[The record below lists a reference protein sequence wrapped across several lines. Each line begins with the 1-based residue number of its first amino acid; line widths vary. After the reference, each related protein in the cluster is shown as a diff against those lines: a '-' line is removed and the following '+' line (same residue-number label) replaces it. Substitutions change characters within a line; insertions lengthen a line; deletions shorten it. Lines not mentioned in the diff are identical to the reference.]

1 MPEKVNRRDVSIN
14 TIIGPN
20 TDVNGDICAGGFTRV
35 DGNVRGELDASGRV
49 VIGERARMKS
59 NITGTAITIGGVVKG
74 NVLAS
79 ERLVV
84 LSTGLILGDVI
95 TRRIQADEGCI
106 IHGNIIVCRDDA
118 QWKSAISEY
127 EDALGVRQ
135 ALLGSG
141 VKGSG
146 T

>member
-1 MPEKVNRRDVSIN
+1 MTERVSRRDISIN

-20 TDVNGDICAGGFTRV
+20 TDVRGDISAGGFTRV
-35 DGNVRGELDASGRV
+35 DGNVRGELDSIGRV
-49 VIGERARMKS
+49 VIGECARMKS
-59 NITGTAITIGGVVKG
+59 NITGTAITVGGVVKG

-106 IHGNIIVCRDDA
+106 IHGRITVCVNDT
-118 QWKSAISEY
+118 QWENSVRAY
-127 EDALGVRQ
+127 EDAMGVRE
-135 ALLGSG
+135 ALSTSG
-141 VKGSG
+141 AGRG
-146 T
+146 GN